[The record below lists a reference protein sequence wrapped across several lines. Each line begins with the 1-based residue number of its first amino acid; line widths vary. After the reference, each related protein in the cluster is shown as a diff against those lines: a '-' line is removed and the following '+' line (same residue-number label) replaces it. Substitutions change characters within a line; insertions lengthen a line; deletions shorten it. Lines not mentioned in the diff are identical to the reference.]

1 MNEPAIFYTEDRLKE
16 VLDKTRSTIKDQK
29 PGYERILGN
38 RLLWW
43 DSLSLTTQR
52 IIPVFYHN
60 IHGRKGIH
68 HDRVHNLFGY
78 NMTRAAGEA
87 FERLEPDKRILMF
100 SRSSYIGMHRY
111 GGIWHGRQQ
120 VLVVTYPAEPA
131 DAAIPEHVRFPVY
144 RS

>member
-16 VLDKTRSTIKDQK
+16 VLDKTRSTHKDRNLDMNEF
-29 PGYERILGN
+29 GEIDCSGGTVSVNNTEDYTRILSQHP
-38 RLLWW
+38 REK
-43 DSLSLTTQR
+43 R
-52 IIPVFYHN
+52 Y
-60 IHGRKGIH
+60 H

-120 VLVVTYPAEPA
+120 ILVVSYPAEPSY
-131 DAAIPEHVRFPVY
+131 AAVPEHVRFPVY